1 MWISVKGRH
10 LPFNSI
16 SQGTFWSILRNEK
29 EIKDWYRSWLKEIQ
43 LWSKCFT
50 WHHYRRNQHLW
61 YYASSRAKEAWHRR
75 SYTLVFYLYSAQSG
89 TTHTLNSSP
98 SSSWKQI
105 SNTNSLQPSIWRE
118 ILHPASLEGCD
129 PITEVYNKSPSPSSN
144 CHTNKAA
151 GDCRGSLRHDLRR
164 FWKTKVHRG
173 DKNKD
178 NKESLSLCPHRRV
191 KNGPWSTAG

>member
-1 MWISVKGRH
+1 MGLFGCKRFFFLNPCEQEICKKFHSKLIWRKYMWISVKGRH

-129 PITEVYNKSPSPSSN
+129 PITEVYNKSHQQSCWGLSRKPQTWPKKVLENQSS
-144 CHTNKAA
+144 
-151 GDCRGSLRHDLRR
+151 
-164 FWKTKVHRG
+164 
-173 DKNKD
+173 
-178 NKESLSLCPHRRV
+178 
-191 KNGPWSTAG
+191 